1 MRVLFM
7 LIFFILS
14 TFLFSQNEK
23 LRTETINVFKE
34 YNALT
39 PDFKKISEQPIYDD
53 SLKSVIKTDRKIM
66 EYQFSQKEKIIFK
79 SHPKFVQDN
88 STSIKPRNILLEL
101 GSNNYTKSKFHYS
114 NGLSLQH
121 NSGILLNFK
130 KHNHNIFSNE
140 FLKRNGEKKY
150 HGRIYTTRF
159 LKGRT
164 INASFQIENLNALYW
179 GGLDSI
185 QINKIHELK
194 GGNLALDLNLDQFS
208 SESLL
213 KNAKLGINRFFL
225 NSSRNDFLLENSLIF
240 ELEKALK
247 TYNLVIENNYSSSE
261 INLTQT
267 INSINDL
274 SQSFDIFIN
283 SKFSVSFQKENNYDF
298 GFNLSYIERDK
309 NNEQNLILFPKFH
322 FSSDKS
328 FQKFGLLINNEIDFN
343 NILKI
348 FGDHPQ
354 INPNFENSFTK
365 NYYSKIYHLAKF
377 GESITFYNRI
387 SYNFIR
393 DYIVLDLQVYDLMG
407 YSSARLIDLKGLNF
421 ESNLSWS
428 LSSAELLFNLSL
440 NSFKSKKYESK
451 NFIPNKISTI
461 FNANFLK
468 DLSFMFEIY
477 HVGPRDILDLD
488 NNTNQLN
495 HKTINAYTSSNI
507 YLSYDYDEFTFSL
520 SFINLANQSY
530 NFHEGFYNDDGFKY
544 RFGVY
549 YNF

>member
-1 MRVLFM
+1 MRVFFM
-7 LIFFILS
+7 FIFFLLS

-53 SLKSVIKTDRKIM
+53 SLKSVIKTDRNIM

-88 STSIKPRNILLEL
+88 SRNIKPRNILLEL
-101 GSNNYTKSKFHYS
+101 GSNNFTKSKFHYS

-121 NSGILLNFK
+121 NSGILLNLK
-130 KHNHNIFSNE
+130 KQNHNIFSDE

-150 HGRIYTTRF
+150 NGIIYTTRF
-159 LKGRT
+159 YKGRT
-164 INASFQIENLNALYW
+164 VNASIHLENLNALYW
-179 GGLDSI
+179 GGLDST
-185 QINKIHELK
+185 QINKIQEVKGSNIGVDLK
-194 GGNLALDLNLDQFS
+194 LDQFS
-208 SESLL
+208 SESML
-213 KNAKLGINRFFL
+213 KHAKLGINQFFL
-225 NSSRNDFLLENSLIF
+225 NSTRNDFLLENSLTF
-240 ELEKALK
+240 EFEKALK
-247 TYNLVIENNYSSSE
+247 TYNLVLENKYSSSE
-261 INLTQT
+261 SNLTQT
-267 INSINDL
+267 MNSINDFR
-274 SQSFDIFIN
+274 QSSNIFVN
-283 SKFSVSFQKENNYDF
+283 SKFSVSFQKENSYDF
-298 GFNLSYIERDK
+298 GFNVSYIEMDK

-322 FSSDKS
+322 FSSNKI
-328 FQKFGLLINNEIDFN
+328 FQKFGFLINNEIDFN

-377 GESITFYNRI
+377 GESITFYNKL

-393 DYIVLDLQVYDLMG
+393 DYIVLDLQVNDLMG
-407 YSSARLIDLKGLNF
+407 YSSASLIDLEGLSF

-428 LSSAELLFNLSL
+428 LSSAELLVNLSL
-440 NSFKSKKYESK
+440 NSFKSKNYESK

-461 FNANFLK
+461 FNANLFK
-468 DLSFMFEIY
+468 DLSFMFELY
-477 HVGPRDILDLD
+477 HVGPREILDLD
-488 NNTNQLN
+488 NATIHLN
-495 HKTINAYTSSNI
+495 YKTIKAYTSSNI
-507 YLSYDYDEFTFSL
+507 YFSYDYDEFTFSL
-520 SFINLANQSY
+520 SFINLANQTY
-530 NFHEGFYNDDGFKY
+530 NFHKGFYNDDGFKY

>member
-1 MRVLFM
+1 M
-7 LIFFILS
+7 
-14 TFLFSQNEK
+14 
-23 LRTETINVFKE
+23 
-34 YNALT
+34 
-39 PDFKKISEQPIYDD
+39 
-53 SLKSVIKTDRKIM
+53 
-66 EYQFSQKEKIIFK
+66 
-79 SHPKFVQDN
+79 
-88 STSIKPRNILLEL
+88 
-101 GSNNYTKSKFHYS
+101 
-114 NGLSLQH
+114 
-121 NSGILLNFK
+121 
-130 KHNHNIFSNE
+130 
-140 FLKRNGEKKY
+140 
-150 HGRIYTTRF
+150 
-159 LKGRT
+159 
-164 INASFQIENLNALYW
+164 
-179 GGLDSI
+179 
-185 QINKIHELK
+185 
-194 GGNLALDLNLDQFS
+194 
-208 SESLL
+208 L

-225 NSSRNDFLLENSLIF
+225 SSSRNDFLLENSLIF

-354 INPNFENSFTK
+354 INPNFENSFTR

-440 NSFKSKKYESK
+440 NSFKSKNYESK
-451 NFIPNKISTI
+451 NFIPNKISTT
-461 FNANFLK
+461 FNANFFK

>member
-1 MRVLFM
+1 MRVLF
-7 LIFFILS
+7 IFIYFILS

-34 YNALT
+34 YNGLT

-53 SLKSVIKTDRKIM
+53 SLKSVIKTDRKIT
-66 EYQFSQKEKIIFK
+66 EYQFSQKEKIILK
-79 SHPKFVQDN
+79 SHPKFFQDN
-88 STSIKPRNILLEL
+88 SNSIKPRNILLEL
-101 GSNNYTKSKFHYS
+101 GSNNFTKSKFHYS

-121 NSGILLNFK
+121 NSGVLLNFK
-130 KHNHNIFSNE
+130 NENHNIFSNK

-164 INASFQIENLNALYW
+164 INASAQAENLNALYW

-185 QINKIHELK
+185 QTNKIREVK
-194 GGNLALDLNLDQFS
+194 GSNIDLDLKLDQFS
-208 SESLL
+208 TESLL
-213 KNAKLGINRFFL
+213 KHAKLGINRVFL
-225 NSSRNDFLLENSLIF
+225 NSSRNDFLLENSLTF

-247 TYNLVIENNYSSSE
+247 SYSMVLENNYSSSE
-261 INLTQT
+261 NNLNQT
-267 INSINDL
+267 MDSINNL

-283 SKFSVSFQKENNYDF
+283 SKFSVSFQKENGYDL
-298 GFNLSYIERDK
+298 GFNISYIERDK

-328 FQKFGLLINNEIDFN
+328 FQKFGLLINNEIYYN

-348 FGDHPQ
+348 FRDHPQ

-377 GESITFYNRI
+377 GESITFYNKL

-393 DYIVLDLQVYDLMG
+393 DYIILDLRVDDFMG
-407 YSSARLIDLKGLNF
+407 YSSVSLLDLKGLNF

-428 LSSAELLFNLSL
+428 LSTAELLINLSL
-440 NSFKSKKYESK
+440 NSFKSKNYESK

-461 FNANFLK
+461 FNANLFK
-468 DLSFMFEIY
+468 DLSFMFELY
-477 HVGPRDILDLD
+477 HAGPRDILDLD
-488 NNTNQLN
+488 NNSIYSD
-495 HKTINAYTSSNI
+495 HKTIKAYTSSNI
-507 YLSYDYDEFTFSL
+507 YFSYDYDKFTFSL
-520 SFINLANQSY
+520 SFINLANQTYS
-530 NFHEGFYNDDGFKY
+530 FHEGFYNDDGFKY
-544 RFGVY
+544 RIAVY